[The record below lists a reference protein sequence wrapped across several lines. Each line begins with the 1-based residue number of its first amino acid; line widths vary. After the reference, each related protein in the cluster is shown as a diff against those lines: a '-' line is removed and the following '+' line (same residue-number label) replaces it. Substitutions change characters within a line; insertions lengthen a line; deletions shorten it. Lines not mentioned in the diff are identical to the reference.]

1 MKKAVFLLVIVI
13 FIASAVLGFQA
24 AARLSSGQSSQT
36 QLNQSLP
43 VPSTQTNYLLVHV
56 NDLSVDNP
64 QLVSV
69 WGLFVF
75 YSNPPQV
82 MLIPLFPTYDETR
95 STALGSA
102 FKISKDGQ
110 VSSRFIDEIE
120 KVYEI
125 STVGYVI
132 VDNKGLSSFNKW
144 ITGDEIQISAVTPQT
159 ADEKHI
165 VLYNSQQFFSTACAQ
180 FSRSGVTR
188 FIDQI
193 RWTDLL
199 PSHFSTNLSFESLA
213 LAADYFT
220 AAGEID
226 QCTVLSNE

>member
-13 FIASAVLGFQA
+13 FIVSAVLGFQA
-24 AARLSSGQSSQT
+24 AARLSSGQSTQT
-36 QLNQSLP
+36 QRNQGLP
-43 VPSTQTNYLLVHV
+43 APSTQSNYLLIHV
-56 NDLSVDNP
+56 NDLSIDHP

-82 MLIPLFPTYDETR
+82 MLIPLYPTYDDAR

-120 KVYEI
+120 KNYEI
-125 STVGYVI
+125 STIGYVM
-132 VDNKGLSSFNKW
+132 VDNSGLSFFNKW
-144 ITGDEIQISAVTPQT
+144 ITGDEIQIAAVTPLT

-165 VLYNSQQFFSTACAQ
+165 VLLNSQQFFSMACTQ

-188 FIDQI
+188 FIDKIQ
-193 RWTDLL
+193 WTDLL
-199 PSHFSTNLSFESLA
+199 PIHFSTNLSFESLA

-220 AAGEID
+220 AAGEIG